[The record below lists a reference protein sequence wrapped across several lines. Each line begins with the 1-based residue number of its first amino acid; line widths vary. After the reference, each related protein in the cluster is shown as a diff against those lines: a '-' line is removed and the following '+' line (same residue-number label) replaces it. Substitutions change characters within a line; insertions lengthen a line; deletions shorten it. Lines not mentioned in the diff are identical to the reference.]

1 MYVCIRV
8 GMYALVCKN
17 TSFSYCFCAL
27 VGVSANLAIVSNIAK
42 VAKLQRRS
50 GKN

>member
-17 TSFSYCFCAL
+17 ASFSYCFCAL
-27 VGVSANLAIVSNIAK
+27 VGVSASPFVTLRTANVDYRDGVRIS
-42 VAKLQRRS
+42 
-50 GKN
+50 